1 MYTCLISTGE
11 TIEGSVPG
19 AAKTCTE
26 LGIDHTYYDSN
37 QTLEEL
43 YPMHAAD
50 NYEGV
55 FEYSAGSVNSSK
67 TCKALGQLA
76 QQNGVHLLEGEKV
89 TGMSIPQRNEV
100 RIITNSGRNLS
111 ARRVIVAAGA
121 WANEVLGHIGKQ
133 LDLEVHNVHWGHYTV
148 ETDENGNQ
156 LYDYPQAFCFRKP
169 RNDYEQGLNY
179 LFNCHSVSSH
189 VPMVKTGIDFTPNE
203 ERFRTPNMESFM
215 YEPDE
220 TVSLLIDQWIRTH
233 WKGIK
238 EQVEMVCSPYSM
250 SKDSNF
256 VLDKVTGAEEV
267 ITFTAGCGRGFKYA
281 PLVGKLLADLAFDRT
296 PEWDTTPFMASRSA
310 VQLTSSPQ
318 PAPSA

>member
-1 MYTCLISTGE
+1 M
-11 TIEGSVPG
+11 PG
-19 AAKTCTE
+19 AAKTCAE
-26 LGIDHTYYDSN
+26 LGIDHTYYSSN
-37 QTLEEL
+37 ETLESL
-43 YPMHAAD
+43 YPMYTAD

-76 QQNGVHLLEGEKV
+76 QQNGVQLFEGDKV
-89 TGMSIPQRNEV
+89 TNMSIPQSNQV
-100 RIITNSGRNLS
+100 YISTSKGRS
-111 ARRVIVAAGA
+111 IRAKKVIVAAGA
-121 WANEVLGHIGKQ
+121 WANDVLAHIGKQ
-133 LDLEVHNVHWGHYTV
+133 MDLEVHNVHWGHYTV

-169 RNDYEQGLNY
+169 RSDYEQGLNY
-179 LFNCHSVSSH
+179 LFNCHSVSSE

-203 ERFRTPNMESFM
+203 PRFRTSNMDSFM

-220 TVSLLIDQWIRTH
+220 TVSNLIDQWIRTH

-238 EQVEMVCSPYSM
+238 DKVEMLCSPYSM

-256 VLDKVTGAEEV
+256 VLDTIPGAEEV

-281 PLVGKLLADLAFDRT
+281 PLIGKLLADLAFERE
-296 PEWDTTPFMASRSA
+296 PEWDIRPFSAKRDA
-310 VQLTSSPQ
+310 VQLK
-318 PAPSA
+318 PAVQTARST